1 MLPKNLQAV
10 ATDLATHVR
19 QNWCFVPRGAVPVR
33 LIEESNGRIHFV
45 EDGTA
50 VVGVFGNDNYQA
62 DAKARRE
69 VELIRAQLPE
79 TDAEEVGFGLS
90 QDGFSWALL
99 VRVNDSRYQ
108 TAVGKAL
115 QKELLKV
122 FLEEAVSRAWRH
134 ACEDSPQPE
143 ATPH

>member
-1 MLPKNLQAV
+1 MVPKNLQAV

-33 LIEESNGRIHFV
+33 LIEESEGRVHFV
-45 EDGTA
+45 EDGNA

-69 VELIRAQLPE
+69 VELIREQPRHS
-79 TDAEEVGFGLS
+79 DAEEVGFGLS

-99 VRVNDSRYQ
+99 VRVNETRYR
-108 TAVGKAL
+108 TAAGKTL
-115 QKELLKV
+115 QKELLKIY
-122 FLEEAVSRAWRH
+122 LEEAVSRAWQH
-134 ACEDSPQPE
+134 ACG
-143 ATPH
+143 

>member
-33 LIEESNGRIHFV
+33 LIEESEGRIHFV

-69 VELIRAQLPE
+69 VELIRVQLRD

-90 QDGFSWALL
+90 RDGFSWALL

-108 TAVGKAL
+108 TAVGKTL
-115 QKELLKV
+115 QKELLKIY
-122 FLEEAVSRAWRH
+122 LEDAVSRAWQH
-134 ACEDSPQPE
+134 ACEDPQKPE
-143 ATPH
+143 GVLH

>member
-1 MLPKNLQAV
+1 MLPKNLQTV

-33 LIEESNGRIHFV
+33 LIEETDGRVQFI

-50 VVGVFGNDNYQA
+50 VVGVFGNDNYLA

-69 VELIRAQLPE
+69 VELIREQLRY

-90 QDGFSWALL
+90 RDGFSWALL
-99 VRVNDSRYQ
+99 VRVNDTHYH
-108 TAVGKAL
+108 TKAGKTL

-122 FLEEAVSRAWRH
+122 FLEDTVSRAWQH
-134 ACEDSPQPE
+134 ACEDPLQVGGLP
-143 ATPH
+143 

>member
-10 ATDLATHVR
+10 ATDLAAHVR

-33 LIEESNGRIHFV
+33 LIEESDGRIRFV

-69 VELIRAQLPE
+69 VELIRAQLQD

-99 VRVNDSRYQ
+99 VRVNEARYQ
-108 TAVGKAL
+108 TAVGKTL
-115 QKELLKV
+115 QKELLKIY
-122 FLEEAVSRAWRH
+122 LEDAVSRAWRH
-134 ACEDSPQPE
+134 ACERSDE
-143 ATPH
+143 

>member
-1 MLPKNLQAV
+1 MLPKNLETV

-33 LIEESNGRIHFV
+33 LIEETDGRLRFV

-50 VVGVFGNDNYQA
+50 VVGVFGNDNYRA
-62 DAKARRE
+62 DVKARRE
-69 VELIRAQLPE
+69 VELIRDQLKLS
-79 TDAEEVGFGLS
+79 DAREVGFGLS

-99 VRVNDSRYQ
+99 VRVNDTRYQ
-108 TAVGKAL
+108 TASGKTL

-122 FLEEAVSRAWRH
+122 FLEEAVARAWRD
-134 ACEDSPQPE
+134 ACADTVENQDVL
-143 ATPH
+143 H

>member
-50 VVGVFGNDNYQA
+50 VVGVFGNDNYRA

-69 VELIRAQLPE
+69 VELIRELL
-79 TDAEEVGFGLS
+79 TDADAQEVGFGLS

-99 VRVNDSRYQ
+99 VRVNDRHYETQ
-108 TAVGKAL
+108 AGKTL

-122 FLEEAVSRAWRH
+122 YLEDAVSRAWRH
-134 ACEDSPQPE
+134 ACEDKPSPE
-143 ATPH
+143 GVLH